1 MATTALDRLL
11 FAQGGDCFFCHE
23 KLPREEASV
32 EHLVAS
38 TLGGSDSD
46 ENCVACC
53 KTLNRLFGR
62 MSLKEKMQ
70 LLLKQRGDFQCPGR
84 VQLKAAVPAVQTV
97 LPVPA
102 KKKPSLDLLTLE
114 GQVNLAAEDLRK
126 RGNSRPGNEEKL
138 LNTVRTALTHKSVDP
153 DLATKVLNALKE
165 RGWVLVIDGKCTY
178 QLPPKESTS

>member
-11 FAQGGDCFFCHE
+11 FAQGGDCFFCHQT
-23 KLPREEASV
+23 LPRAEASV

-38 TLGGSDSD
+38 TLGGGDND

-70 LLLKQRGDFQCPGR
+70 LLLKQRGDFQCPGGI
-84 VQLKAAVPAVQTV
+84 QLKVVVPNKGQVAK
-97 LPVPA
+97 VPA
-102 KKKPSLDLLTLE
+102 KKKVTEDCSTPE
-114 GQVNLAAEDLRK
+114 GHLRLVVEDLRK

-138 LNTVRTALTHKSVDP
+138 LNTIRTALAHKGQDE
-153 DLATKVLNALKE
+153 DRALAVLDAFKAS
-165 RGWVLVIDGKCTY
+165 GWVQVTESKVTY
-178 QLPPKESTS
+178 QLPPKA

>member
-70 LLLKQRGDFQCPGR
+70 LLLKQRGDFQCPG
-84 VQLKAAVPAVQTV
+84 KASVKATSPTAPKTATAAT
-97 LPVPA
+97 P
-102 KKKPSLDLLTLE
+102 KKSPPDLSTLE
-114 GQVNLAAEDLRK
+114 GQLQLAADDLRK

-138 LNTVRTALTHKSVDP
+138 LNTVRSALAHKSVDP
-153 DLATKVLNALKE
+153 DLATKVLNVLKE
-165 RGWVLVIDGKCTY
+165 RGWVMVNEGKCSY
-178 QLPPKESTS
+178 QLPPRESTL

>member
-11 FAQGGDCFFCHE
+11 FAQGGDCFFCHQ

-70 LLLKQRGDFQCPGR
+70 LLLKQRGDFQCPGK
-84 VQLKAAVPAVQTV
+84 VPLKIATPPAPKPVAAASP
-97 LPVPA
+97 
-102 KKKPSLDLLTLE
+102 KKASPDLSTLE
-114 GQVNLAAEDLRK
+114 GQLHLAAEDLRK

-138 LNTVRTALTHKSVDP
+138 LNTVRSALSHKNLDP
-153 DLATKVLNALKE
+153 DLATKVLTALKT
-165 RGWVLVIDGKCTY
+165 RGWVLVNEGKCTY